1 MEFSQFSLIHVKHF
15 LILQK
20 IRTAKLSKEI
30 LIWIMLE
37 LLPRSSISILT
48 QIHILLLVKTSTQE
62 TLN

>member
-1 MEFSQFSLIHVKHF
+1 MEFSQFSLIHAKHF

-37 LLPRSSISILT
+37 LLPRLSISILT